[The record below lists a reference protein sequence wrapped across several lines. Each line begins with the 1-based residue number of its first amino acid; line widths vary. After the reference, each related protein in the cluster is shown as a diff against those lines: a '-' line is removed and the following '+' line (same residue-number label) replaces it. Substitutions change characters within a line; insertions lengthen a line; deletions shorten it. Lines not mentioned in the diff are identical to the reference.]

1 MNRYQILEKDIP
13 KVKAFLKNGKTDGV
27 PKWAIRF
34 KDTLSVKNGKVFF
47 EQTKQVV
54 PKEQVETYLRDRL
67 YSKSATLPYGR
78 DSGHYKL
85 LQESVGISR
94 RVLMEFIRAQKNIQ
108 LSKPSLAKPKRKQG
122 IKLKKLQLQTDLIFV
137 RKDDLSASN
146 PKFGNDE
153 TLKKETYI
161 ITTVEAASGLVRLS
175 YLTSKDQT
183 NGALEKHIHWFAK
196 KFGVKPSSFAIRSDK
211 GSEYSMPRI
220 KKLCP
225 DYKFV
230 ASATSCE
237 RMNRSVQANFYR
249 ILQNRQAT
257 SIVSALK
264 KTATMCNNTVARK
277 HGRTPMEVVD
287 ESDKK
292 TILLQHNKSRKDFKK
307 GDNRGD
313 FKTGDWVRVMAPE
326 KVRRGIDYKTYKQNQ
341 YEKVVHKII
350 KTTTRA
356 KVKKYRLDDKRWL
369 TQDRLLLAKPI
380 DKESQKLIK
389 ERDEDEQ
396 KELDEHRK
404 NLQKEVAK
412 KEAAKAG
419 RGAALKGLKKL
430 EQQHKASKEVD
441 KAIEEDEKEP
451 KEKKRVKQP
460 KSKDKNVT
468 RLNAKVV
475 AEFKALVD
483 WTNGEESKNYDGPN
497 EHQLTLKYNAQLKR
511 GQTIAKQ
518 LRKEKVRMKGY
529 SINYFNDFAEQ

>member
-34 KDTLSVKNGKVFF
+34 KDKLSVKNGKVFF

-54 PKEQVETYLRDRL
+54 PKDQVETYLRDRL
-67 YSKSATLPYGR
+67 YSKDATLPYGR

-264 KTATMCNNTVARK
+264 KTATMCNNTIARK

-326 KVRRGIDYKTYKQNQ
+326 KVRRGIDYKTYKQKQ
-341 YEKVVHKII
+341 YEKAVHKII

-369 TQDRLLLAKPI
+369 TQDRLLLAKPT

-396 KELDEHRK
+396 KELEQHRK
-404 NLQKEVAK
+404 DLQKEVAK

-430 EQQHKASKEVD
+430 EQQHKASEEVD